1 MPSSIFLIFENRM
14 QGESEPVVAP
24 AVVPA
29 VVASSITV
37 VSGDSIA
44 RNESGI
50 PHVSPAPQLTLHWIF
65 NEGEVKMFASPGDV
79 LFESEFNRFYVL
91 VGKSTKKNLN
101 GSIGDDGEFNVSV
114 VGEAV
119 VISRSRSMFMKRE
132 EDQPAHDKDEVVNQE
147 MVIQVHSKS
156 VGVKLCYDEKYR
168 LHISE
173 FLLSNGE
180 SSARPLALLL
190 PLNARLVA
198 VNTTDVRTI
207 TCVTDLIPSQFPS
220 ARPISLTFQLNNQ
233 PPFLEA
239 GDGELELNDNEI
251 VDQNVNLN
259 DATADVGR
267 VDELVGGDNNNNNNN
282 DAMEEEDDNNNATA
296 MEEDNNVGSD
306 PMEIDDDEEDNDE
319 QEGNNEEDEDDPPV
333 SLDDLLEADEETVKQ
348 VPVSNSARLRK
359 GRAVGFCFG
368 EQGEGWVRGIV
379 KRGNNGGENS
389 VRFQGVVVTCW
400 VSVDGELFSLDL
412 RKEKYLTEAEPM
424 EEGAWVFIEKCGD
437 GCL

>member
-1 MPSSIFLIFENRM
+1 MRFVYFFVFFDFENRM
-14 QGESEPVVAP
+14 QGEAEPVVAP

-29 VVASSITV
+29 IVESSITV
-37 VSGDSIA
+37 LSGDSIA
-44 RNESGI
+44 RNDPGM
-50 PHVSPAPQLTLHWIF
+50 PHVSPAPQLTLHWNF
-65 NEGEVKMFASPGDV
+65 NKDDVKMFASPGDV
-79 LFESEFNRFYVL
+79 LFESQFNRLYQL
-91 VGKSTKKNLN
+91 VGKSPN
-101 GSIGDDGEFNVSV
+101 DGEFNVHV
-114 VGEAV
+114 VGETV
-119 VISRSRSMFMKRE
+119 VTSRSRAMFMRRE
-132 EDQPAHDKDEVVNQE
+132 ADQPTPNEDEVVNQE
-147 MVIQVHSKS
+147 MVIQVNSKS
-156 VGVKLCYDEKYR
+156 IGVKLCYNERHR

-190 PLNARLVA
+190 PLNARLVT

-207 TCVTDLIPSQFPS
+207 TCVTDLIPNQFPS
-220 ARPISLTFQLNNQ
+220 NRPISLTFQLNNQ

-239 GDGELELNDNEI
+239 GDGELELNDDEI
-251 VDQNVNLN
+251 VDQNVNFH
-259 DATADVGR
+259 DVAADVGR
-267 VDELVGGDNNNNNNN
+267 VDDLVGGDNNNNNNN
-282 DAMEEEDDNNNATA
+282 DATEEEDDSNNATA
-296 MEEDNNVGSD
+296 MEQDNNVGD

-319 QEGNNEEDEDDPPV
+319 QDKPEGNNEEDEDDPLV

-348 VPVSNSARLRK
+348 VPASNSFRLRK

-400 VSVDGELFSLDL
+400 VSIDGELFSLDL